1 MVISSWWLVLRAAAN
16 QPPATSCQPL
26 KMYRFL
32 NRPAIAI
39 SLLLLPMAGFF
50 AYFFILRYNI
60 PWFDEYENIP
70 YFLQRF
76 LAATTVQEGLDALLR
91 PNNEHRV
98 LYARLIV
105 YGQYLLTG
113 ELNFAN
119 LMLWGNLGLV
129 VIFAL
134 LVRTAQRQSLPFA
147 ALLPLPL
154 LLFTAQNY
162 LLTFTAIYTLQ
173 YLAIIMLV
181 MATFYALAHPTWPR
195 FGLAIGL
202 GALATFSMGNGLL
215 LWPAGAV
222 MLGLQR
228 RWSAAGI
235 WLAMGALS
243 IWGYFLGYPVQ
254 QGNTEGFAYVL
265 AHPGQTLAGFL
276 VFAGSIL
283 DIFPGWP
290 VEKRVYLPIVGG
302 LAVVSLL
309 TFWLVRLVLRQVKR
323 VRPEPP
329 SIAETFLLGCALFL
343 LANMGLIA
351 VFRIR
356 FYFGM
361 VLHSSYRTYSLVLW
375 AVAWLMLASM
385 IPQSRQA
392 VLLPTAWGL
401 FLALNLFT
409 YFTYL
414 PEAIQRRKH
423 LQGLTFNQK
432 YSQIG
437 LGGLRNSA
445 LSRWINELNTTMHQ
459 RGWYD
464 LPQPAI
470 AADESRLL
478 SSPLPPTVTR
488 QDTTNAANGP
498 KLTIIQQPDYVTVTS
513 DEPGYSLGL
522 NRAIYLIF
530 KSSAN
535 TYLMLA
541 EPNRPTGWRPFSVI
555 PGWFVPMPKGMVQ
568 PGQYRVG
575 LYRTAPT
582 GNQVEWKND
591 VVRVD

>member
-1 MVISSWWLVLRAAAN
+1 
-16 QPPATSCQPL
+16 
-26 KMYRFL
+26 MYRFL
-32 NRPAIAI
+32 NRPAVAIALI
-39 SLLLLPMAGFF
+39 ILPIAGFF
-50 AYFFILRYNI
+50 IYFFILRYNI

-76 LAATTVQEGLDALLR
+76 LAATSIQEKLDALLR

-98 LYARLIV
+98 LYARLVV
-105 YGQYLLTG
+105 YGQYVLTG
-113 ELNFAN
+113 RLDFAN

-129 VIFAL
+129 MIFTL
-134 LVRTAQRQSLPFA
+134 LVRTAQRQSLPVA

-181 MATFYALAHPTWPR
+181 MATFYALARPTWPQ
-195 FGLAIGL
+195 FGRAIGL
-202 GALATFSMGNGLL
+202 GVLATFSMGNGLL
-215 LWPAGAV
+215 LWPAGAA
-222 MLGLQR
+222 MLLLQR
-228 RWSAAGI
+228 RWPALGA
-235 WLAMGALS
+235 WLAVGAVS
-243 IWGYFLGYPVQ
+243 IWAYFLGYPVQ

-276 VFAGSIL
+276 IFAGSTL
-283 DIFPGWP
+283 DIFPAWP
-290 VEKRVYLPIVGG
+290 TDKRVYLPFVGG
-302 LAVVSLL
+302 HAVVGLL
-309 TFWLVRLVLRQVKR
+309 TFWIIRQVLRQVKR

-329 SIAETFLLGCALFL
+329 SVAETFLLGCALFL

-375 AVAWLMLASM
+375 AVAWLVLASM
-385 IPQSRQA
+385 IPQSRRTM
-392 VLLPTAWGL
+392 VLPAAWIF
-401 FLALNLFT
+401 FLTLNLFT

-445 LSRWINELNTTMHQ
+445 LSRWINELNATMHQ

-470 AADESRLL
+470 APDEIKLL
-478 SSPLPPTVTR
+478 SGPMPPINPS
-488 QDTTNAANGP
+488 QDTTTIANAP
-498 KLTIIQQPDYVTVTS
+498 KLIIIQQPDYVTITS
-513 DEPGYSLGL
+513 EEPGYSLGL
-522 NRAIYLIF
+522 NQATYLIF
-530 KSSAN
+530 KSSAH

-541 EPNRPTGWRPFSVI
+541 EPNRPTGWRPFSVM
-555 PGWFVPMPKGMVQ
+555 PGWLVPMPKGMVQ

-575 LYRTAPT
+575 LYRTTPT
-582 GNQVEWKND
+582 GNRVEWKND
-591 VVRVD
+591 VVDIE

>member
-1 MVISSWWLVLRAAAN
+1 
-16 QPPATSCQPL
+16 
-26 KMYRFL
+26 MYQLL
-32 NRPAIAI
+32 NRPAVAI
-39 SLLLLPMAGFF
+39 TLMLLPIAGFF
-50 AYFFILRYNI
+50 VYFFILRYNI

-76 LAATTVQEGLDALLR
+76 LAATTVQEKLDALLR

-98 LYARLIV
+98 LYARLVV

-113 ELNFAN
+113 GLNFAN

-129 VIFAL
+129 VIFGL
-134 LVRTAQRQSLPFA
+134 LVRTAQRQRLPLA

-181 MATFYALAHPTWPR
+181 MATFYALARPTWPR

-222 MLGLQR
+222 MLLVQR
-228 RWSAAGI
+228 RWPAIGV
-235 WLAMGALS
+235 WLAVGAVS
-243 IWGYFLGYPVQ
+243 IWGYFSGYPVQ

-265 AHPGQTLAGFL
+265 AHPGQTMAGFL
-276 VFAGSIL
+276 IFAGSVL
-283 DIFPGWP
+283 DIFPAWAI
-290 VEKRVYLPIVGG
+290 EKRVYLPFVGG
-302 LAVVSLL
+302 LAVVGLL
-309 TFWLVRLVLRQVKR
+309 AVWIIRLLLWQLKR
-323 VRPEPP
+323 TRPEP
-329 SIAETFLLGCALFL
+329 SFFETFLLGCALFL

-356 FYFGM
+356 FYFGI

-375 AVAWLMLASM
+375 AVAWLVLAGML
-385 IPQSRQA
+385 PQTRRA
-392 VLLPTAWGL
+392 VLMPVAWSL
-401 FLALNLFT
+401 FLTLNLFT

-432 YSQIG
+432 YSQTG

-445 LSRWINELNTTMHQ
+445 LSRWINELNATMHQ

-464 LPQPAI
+464 LPRPAI
-470 AADESRLL
+470 APDETRLL
-478 SSPLPPTVTR
+478 TELPPPVIAN
-488 QDTTNAANGP
+488 QDTTNAADAP
-498 KLTIIQQPDYVTVTS
+498 KLTIIQHPDYVTITS
-513 DEPGYSLGL
+513 DEPGYWLGM
-522 NRAIYLIF
+522 NRATYLIF
-530 KSSAN
+530 RSPAH

-541 EPNRPTGWRPFSVI
+541 EPNRPTGWRPFSAM
-555 PGWFVPMPKGMVQ
+555 PGWLVPMPKGMVQ

-582 GNQVEWKND
+582 GNRIEWRNEVVVVE
-591 VVRVD
+591 

>member
-1 MVISSWWLVLRAAAN
+1 
-16 QPPATSCQPL
+16 
-26 KMYRFL
+26 MYRFL
-32 NRPAIAI
+32 NRPAVAI
-39 SLLLLPMAGFF
+39 TLIILPIAGFF
-50 AYFFILRYNI
+50 VYFFILRYNI

-76 LAATTVQEGLDALLR
+76 LAATTIQEGLDALLR

-98 LYARLIV
+98 LYARLVV

-113 ELNFAN
+113 GLNFTN

-129 VIFAL
+129 VIFTL

-181 MATFYALAHPTWPR
+181 MATFYALARPTWPR
-195 FGLAIGL
+195 FGLAIAL
-202 GALATFSMGNGLL
+202 GVLATFSMGNGLL
-215 LWPAGAV
+215 LWPAGVV
-222 MLGLQR
+222 MLLIQR
-228 RWSAAGI
+228 RWLAVSV
-235 WLAMGALS
+235 WLAVGAVS

-254 QGNTEGFAYVL
+254 QGNTEGFTYVL

-276 VFAGSIL
+276 IFAGSVL
-283 DIFPGWP
+283 DIFPAWAI
-290 VEKRVYLPIVGG
+290 EKRVYLPFVGG
-302 LAVVSLL
+302 LAVVTLL
-309 TFWLVRLVLRQVKR
+309 TVWLVRLLLRQLKR
-323 VRPEPP
+323 NRPEP
-329 SIAETFLLGCALFL
+329 SVAETFLLGCALFL
-343 LANMGLIA
+343 LANLGLIA

-356 FYFGM
+356 FYFGI

-375 AVAWLMLASM
+375 AVAWLMLVSM
-385 IPQSRQA
+385 LPQSRRT
-392 VLLPTAWGL
+392 VLIPAAWGL

-423 LQGLTFNQK
+423 LQGLTFNQT

-445 LSRWINELNTTMHQ
+445 LSRWINELNATMHQ

-470 AADESRLL
+470 AADESTLL
-478 SSPLPPTVTR
+478 TELPPPISAN
-488 QDTTNAANGP
+488 QDTSNKANAP
-498 KLTIIQQPDYVTVTS
+498 KLTIIQQPDYVTITS
-513 DEPGYSLGL
+513 DEPGYGLGL
-522 NRAIYLIF
+522 NQATYLVF
-530 KSSAN
+530 KSSAY

-541 EPNRPTGWRPFSVI
+541 EPNRPTGWRPFSVM
-555 PGWFVPMPKGMVQ
+555 PGWLVPMPKGMVQ

-575 LYRTAPT
+575 LYRTTPT
-582 GNQVEWKND
+582 GNRIEWRNEM
-591 VVRVD
+591 VRVD

>member
-1 MVISSWWLVLRAAAN
+1 
-16 QPPATSCQPL
+16 
-26 KMYRFL
+26 MYRFL

-39 SLLLLPMAGFF
+39 ALIFLPIAGFF
-50 AYFFILRYNI
+50 VYFFILRYNI

-76 LAATTVQEGLDALLR
+76 LTATTVQERLDALLR

-98 LYARLIV
+98 LYARLV
-105 YGQYLLTG
+105 VFGQYLLTG
-113 ELNFAN
+113 GLNFAD

-129 VIFAL
+129 VTFGL
-134 LVRTAQRQSLPFA
+134 LVRTAQRQSLPIA

-181 MATFYALAHPTWPR
+181 MLTFYTLARPAWWW

-202 GALATFSMGNGLL
+202 GVLATFSMGNGLL
-215 LWPAGAV
+215 LWPAGAA
-222 MLGLQR
+222 MLLLQR
-228 RWSAAGI
+228 RWLASGI
-235 WLAMGALS
+235 WLAVGAVS
-243 IWGYFLGYPVQ
+243 VWGYFLGYPVQ

-276 VFAGSIL
+276 IFAGSVL
-283 DIFPGWP
+283 DIFPAWP
-290 VEKRVYLPIVGG
+290 VEKRVYLPFAGG
-302 LAVVSLL
+302 LAVVGLL
-309 TFWLVRLVLRQVKR
+309 IVWLVRLVLQQLKR
-323 VRPEPP
+323 TRPEP
-329 SIAETFLLGCALFL
+329 SVAETFLLGCALFL
-343 LANMGLIA
+343 LANMVLIA

-356 FYFGM
+356 FYFGI
-361 VLHSSYRTYSLVLW
+361 VLHSSYRTYALVLW
-375 AVAWLMLASM
+375 AVAWLVLASM
-385 IPQSRQA
+385 IPQSRRA
-392 VLLPTAWGL
+392 VLIPAAWNL

-445 LSRWINELNTTMHQ
+445 LSRWINELNAIMHQ

-470 AADESRLL
+470 APDEIKLL
-478 SSPLPPTVTR
+478 TATIPPISAS
-488 QDTTNAANGP
+488 QDSISAANDP
-498 KLTIIQQPDYVTVTS
+498 KLTIVQQPDYVTVTS
-513 DEPGYSLGL
+513 DEPGYSPGL
-522 NRAIYLIF
+522 NRATYLIF
-530 KSSAN
+530 KSSAR

-541 EPNRPTGWRPFSVI
+541 EPNRPTGWRPFSVV
-555 PGWFVPMPKGMVQ
+555 PGWLVPMPKGMVQ
-568 PGQYRVG
+568 PGQYRIG
-575 LYRTAPT
+575 LYRTAPG
-582 GNQVEWKND
+582 GNRIEWRNEVVTVE
-591 VVRVD
+591 

>member
-1 MVISSWWLVLRAAAN
+1 
-16 QPPATSCQPL
+16 
-26 KMYRFL
+26 MYRLL
-32 NRPAIAI
+32 NRPAVAI
-39 SLLLLPMAGFF
+39 TLLLLPIAGFF
-50 AYFFILRYNI
+50 VYFFILRYNI

-98 LYARLIV
+98 LYARLVV

-113 ELNFAN
+113 GLNFAN
-119 LMLWGNLGLV
+119 LMLWGNFGLV
-129 VIFAL
+129 VIFTL
-134 LVRTAQRQSLPFA
+134 LVRTAQRQSLPLA

-154 LLFTAQNY
+154 LLFTGQNY

-181 MATFYALAHPTWPR
+181 MATLYALARPAWR
-195 FGLAIGL
+195 WFGLAIGL
-202 GALATFSMGNGLL
+202 GVLATFSMGNGLL

-222 MLGLQR
+222 MLLVQR
-228 RWSAAGI
+228 RWPALGV
-235 WLAMGALS
+235 WLTVGAVS

-265 AHPGQTLAGFL
+265 AHPGQTVAGFL
-276 VFAGSIL
+276 IFTGSVL
-283 DIFPGWP
+283 DIFPAWAI
-290 VEKRVYLPIVGG
+290 EKRVYLPFMGG
-302 LAVVSLL
+302 LAVVGLL
-309 TFWLVRLVLRQVKR
+309 AVWIIRLLLRQLKR
-323 VRPEPP
+323 TCPEP
-329 SIAETFLLGCALFL
+329 SFFETFLLGCALFL

-356 FYFGM
+356 FYFGI

-375 AVAWLMLASM
+375 AVAWLVLASM
-385 IPQSRQA
+385 MPQSHRA
-392 VLLPTAWGL
+392 VLIPVAWSL

-445 LSRWINELNTTMHQ
+445 LSRWINELNATMHQ

-464 LPQPAI
+464 LPKPAI
-470 AADESRLL
+470 TPDEIRLL
-478 SSPLPPTVTR
+478 TDSPPPIVAN
-488 QDTTNAANGP
+488 QDTANAGNTP
-498 KLTIIQQPDYVTVTS
+498 KLTIIQQPDYVTVAS

-522 NRAIYLIF
+522 NRATYLIF
-530 KSSAN
+530 RSSAH

-541 EPNRPTGWRPFSVI
+541 EPTRPTGWRPFSVM
-555 PGWFVPMPKGMVQ
+555 PGWLVPMPKGMVQ

-575 LYRTAPT
+575 LYRTALT
-582 GNQVEWKND
+582 GNRIEWRND
-591 VVRVD
+591 VVAVE